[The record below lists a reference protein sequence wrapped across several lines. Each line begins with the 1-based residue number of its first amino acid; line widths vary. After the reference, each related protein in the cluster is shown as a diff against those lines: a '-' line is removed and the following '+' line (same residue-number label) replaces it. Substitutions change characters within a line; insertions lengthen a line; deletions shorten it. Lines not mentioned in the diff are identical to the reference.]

1 MLYDYADLRTDQDL
15 YTLLDEYEEIV
26 LIAWSM
32 GVWAGQQLFH
42 SVASK
47 FKAAI
52 AINGTLRPIDD
63 QFGIPENVVQATF
76 DNLDE
81 KQRLKF
87 YYRMCRDR
95 GLHRLFLENQPMR
108 SIENQKDELAALL
121 ENTRNH
127 SSEKSM
133 YDCAIVSERD
143 LVMPTKNQ
151 LNYWPEKMV
160 HRVDGSHFL
169 FYDFSSWDGILG
181 GLGF

>member
-1 MLYDYADLRTDQDL
+1 MVYDYTDLNSDQDQHI
-15 YTLLDEYEEIV
+15 LLDEYEEIV

-32 GVWAGQQLFH
+32 GVWAGQQLFC

-52 AINGTLRPIDD
+52 AVNGTLRPIDD
-63 QFGIPENVVQATF
+63 QFGIREDVVQATL

-87 YYRMCRDR
+87 YYRMCRNR
-95 GLHRLFLENQPMR
+95 VLYRRFLDNQPLR
-108 SIENQKDELAALL
+108 NIENQKDELAALL
-121 ENTRNH
+121 KSTRNQ
-127 SSEKSM
+127 SIEESI

-143 LVMPTKNQ
+143 LVMPTKSQ

-169 FYDFSSWDGILG
+169 FYDFSSWDEIIG
-181 GLGF
+181 GSGF